1 VRDRPLHLPL
11 AYNGDGLISS
21 ADRRRFA
28 RIYNGACASGKGS
41 RFHFPRL
48 PETARAVDELR
59 SEEGRP
65 GEAPAGAR
73 PPAQA
78 PLSPATAR
86 SARHLCNVFDG
97 LVDRQTELSQELRQ
111 KLHGSR
117 RKVDKLYETTRSEI
131 AAAARNG
138 GRALACRH
146 DLPPL
151 SANLGAGRRVSI
163 ETHQS

>member
-1 VRDRPLHLPL
+1 MRDRPLHLPL

-73 PPAQA
+73 PPTQA
-78 PLSPATAR
+78 PLSPATW
-86 SARHLCNVFDG
+86 
-97 LVDRQTELSQELRQ
+97 
-111 KLHGSR
+111 
-117 RKVDKLYETTRSEI
+117 SEDVMGE
-131 AAAARNG
+131 AAVLGAN
-138 GRALACRH
+138 ALAQTA
-146 DLPPL
+146 LY
-151 SANLGAGRRVSI
+151 
-163 ETHQS
+163 